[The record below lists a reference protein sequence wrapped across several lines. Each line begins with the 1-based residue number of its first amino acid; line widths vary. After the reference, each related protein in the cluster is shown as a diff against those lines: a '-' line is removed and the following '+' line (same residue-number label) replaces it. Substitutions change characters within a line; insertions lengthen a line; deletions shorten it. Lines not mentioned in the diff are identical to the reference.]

1 MINILIR
8 EFNFE
13 VVNLCITRTYCTQL
27 YINSVISLVRVLV
40 VMQLLMN
47 TVLLRT
53 KPQLMYLFGNQ
64 QAFNSFIKIKNQLW
78 LKLLA
83 NK

>member
-27 YINSVISLVRVLV
+27 YINSVISLVRVFSSYAIA
-40 VMQLLMN
+40 N
-47 TVLLRT
+47 DTVLLRT

-64 QAFNSFIKIKNQLW
+64 QAFNSFITIKNQLW